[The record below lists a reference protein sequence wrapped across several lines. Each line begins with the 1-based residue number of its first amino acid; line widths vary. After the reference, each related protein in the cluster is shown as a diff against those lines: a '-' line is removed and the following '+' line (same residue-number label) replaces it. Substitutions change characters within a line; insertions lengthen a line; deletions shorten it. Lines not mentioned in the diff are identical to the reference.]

1 MTDEC
6 GYTVVKCVSNEP
18 KPKYHPMSH
27 ALHANLSRFYFIYY
41 FFVGAF
47 VPYWGLYL
55 QSEHFSAADIGILM
69 SLFQISRIFAPN
81 LWGWLADH
89 TKQRVKWI
97 QLTALLGLLG
107 FIAVFWAHG
116 FFWFFFVMAAL
127 SLFTSSTLPLSESLT
142 LAHLATT
149 NGHYSR
155 IRMWGSLGFIVASV
169 ILGFAI
175 DVYGIKSLLWFLLA
189 VQIILFAL
197 TFKLPEATIAPHDD
211 DHFSFLDI
219 IKNPTVIALLL
230 GCALMVTAHGVL
242 YNFYSI
248 YLAQHGYSKKVIG
261 LLWSLGVVCEIVVF
275 MLMPKIMARF
285 SLKNIMLVSLGLAVL
300 RFSLIGVAVDNILL
314 LLIAQSLHAATFGS
328 FHAASVE
335 VITQFFNGRHQA
347 RGQAIYNS
355 VAYGVGGTIGGLA
368 GGYALQYL
376 GGETTFLLAAAFPLA
391 GLIVIALG
399 LKLTQTHGRAGM
411 FS

>member
-1 MTDEC
+1 
-6 GYTVVKCVSNEP
+6 
-18 KPKYHPMSH
+18 MSH
-27 ALHANLSRFYFIYY
+27 ALHTNLSRFYFVYY

-55 QSEHFSAADIGILM
+55 QSEQFSAADIGILM

-97 QLTALLGLLG
+97 RLTAALGLIG
-107 FIAVFWAHG
+107 FTAVFWAHG
-116 FFWFFFVMAAL
+116 FFWLFLVMASL

-155 IRMWGSLGFIVASV
+155 IRMWGSLGFIVASIV
-169 ILGFAI
+169 LGYAI
-175 DVYGIKSLLWFLLA
+175 DFYGIKTLLWSLLG

-197 TFKLPEATIAPHDD
+197 TFRLPEATIAPHQDD
-211 DHFSFLDI
+211 EFSFLTI
-219 IKNPTVIALLL
+219 IKNPTVIALLI
-230 GCALMVTAHGVL
+230 GCSLMVTAHGVL

-248 YLAQHGYSKKVIG
+248 YLAEHGYSKGMIG
-261 LLWSLGVVCEIVVF
+261 WLWAVGVVCEIIIF

-285 SLKNIMLVSLGLAVL
+285 SLKNIMLASLVLAVV
-300 RFSLIGVAVDNILL
+300 RFALIGVAVDNMVL

-355 VAYGVGGTIGGLA
+355 VAYGVGGSIGGLA
-368 GGYALQYL
+368 GGYALQYW
-376 GGETTFLLAAAFPLA
+376 GGETTFLLAAIFPLL
-391 GLIVIALG
+391 GFVVIALG
-399 LKLTQTHGRAGM
+399 LKLSQTHGRAGM

>member
-1 MTDEC
+1 M
-6 GYTVVKCVSNEP
+6 
-18 KPKYHPMSH
+18 
-27 ALHANLSRFYFIYY
+27 
-41 FFVGAF
+41 
-47 VPYWGLYL
+47 PYWGLYL

-89 TKQRVKWI
+89 TGKRVTWI
-97 QLTALLGLLG
+97 KLTALLGLLG
-107 FIAVFWAHG
+107 FTAVFWAHS
-116 FFWFFFVMAAL
+116 FFWLFFVMAAL

-155 IRMWGSLGFIVASV
+155 IRMWGSLGFIVAAV
-169 ILGFAI
+169 ILGFLM
-175 DVYGIKSLLWFLLA
+175 DGFGIKSLLWFLLA
-189 VQIILFAL
+189 VQITLFAL
-197 TFKLPEATIAPHDD
+197 TFTLKEASVAPHHTDN
-211 DHFSFLDI
+211 FSVWKI
-219 IKNPTVIALLL
+219 IREPAVMALLV
-230 GCALMVTAHGVL
+230 GCAMMVTAHGVL

-248 YLAQHGYSKKVIG
+248 YLAEHGYSKSVIG
-261 LLWSLGVVCEIVVF
+261 LLWAVGVICEIVIF
-275 MLMPKIMARF
+275 MLMPKIMKKF
-285 SLKNIMLVSLGLAVL
+285 SLKAIMLTSLALAVL
-300 RFSLIGVAVDNILL
+300 RFSLIGVAVDNLVL

-335 VITQFFNGRHQA
+335 VVSQFFNGRHQA
-347 RGQAIYNS
+347 KGQAIYNS

-376 GGETTFLLAAAFPLA
+376 GGQNTFLLAAVFPLL
-391 GLIVIALG
+391 GFVVIALG

>member
-1 MTDEC
+1 L
-6 GYTVVKCVSNEP
+6 
-18 KPKYHPMSH
+18 SH
-27 ALHANLSRFYFIYY
+27 ALHFNLSRFYFVYY

-55 QSEHFSAADIGILM
+55 QSEQFTAADIGILM
-69 SLFQISRIFAPN
+69 SLFQVSRIFAPN

-97 QLTALLGLLG
+97 RLTALLGLLG
-107 FIAVFWAHG
+107 FVAVFWAHG
-116 FFWFFFVMAAL
+116 FFWLFFVMAAL

-155 IRMWGSLGFIVASV
+155 IRMWGSLGFIFAAV
-169 ILGFAI
+169 ILGFFI
-175 DVYGIKSLLWFLLA
+175 DAYGIKSLLWFLLG

-197 TFKLPEATIAPHDD
+197 TFKLPEATIAPHAN
-211 DHFSFLDI
+211 DHFSIWSIL
-219 IKNPTVIALLL
+219 KQPTVIALLI

-248 YLAQHGYSKKVIG
+248 YLVEHGYSKGMIG
-261 LLWSLGVVCEIVVF
+261 LLWSLGVVCEIFIF
-275 MLMPKIMARF
+275 MHMPKIMARF
-285 SLKNIMLVSLGLAVL
+285 SLKAILLVSLALAVL
-300 RFSLIGVAVDNILL
+300 RFMILGIAVDNIVLL
-314 LLIAQSLHAATFGS
+314 LFAQSLHAATFGS

-335 VITQFFNGRHQA
+335 VIAQFFKGKHQA

-355 VAYGVGGTIGGLA
+355 VAYGLGGTIGGLS

-376 GGETTFLLAAAFPLA
+376 GGESTFLLSSVFPLM
-391 GLIVIALG
+391 GFLVIAFG
-399 LKLTQTHGRAGM
+399 LKLSQQQAAKGM
-411 FS
+411 FG

>member
-1 MTDEC
+1 
-6 GYTVVKCVSNEP
+6 
-18 KPKYHPMSH
+18 MSH
-27 ALHANLSRFYFIYY
+27 ALHFNLSRFYFVYY

-55 QSEHFSAADIGILM
+55 QAEQFDAADIGILM

-97 QLTALLGLLG
+97 KLTALLGLIG
-107 FIAVFWAHG
+107 FTAVFWAHG
-116 FFWFFFVMAAL
+116 FWWLFFVMAAL

-149 NGHYSR
+149 NGHYSK

-169 ILGFAI
+169 ILGYAI
-175 DVYGIKSLLWFLLA
+175 DWYGIKTLLWFLLG
-189 VQIILFAL
+189 VQITLFML
-197 TFKLPEATIAPHDD
+197 TFKLPEAIVAPHAHDE
-211 DHFSFLDI
+211 FSIWSI
-219 IKNPTVIALLL
+219 IKNPTVIALLI
-230 GCALMVTAHGVL
+230 GCSLMVTAHGVL

-248 YLAQHGYSKKVIG
+248 YLAKHGYSKGMIG
-261 LLWSLGVVCEIVVF
+261 WLWALGVVCEIGIF
-275 MLMPKIMARF
+275 LLMPKIMVRF
-285 SLKNIMLVSLGLAVL
+285 SLKNIMLASLGLAVI
-300 RFSLIGVAVDNILL
+300 RFAMIGVAVDNLGL

-328 FHAASVE
+328 FHAASIE

-347 RGQAIYNS
+347 KGQAIYNS
-355 VAYGVGGTIGGLA
+355 VAYGIGGTIGGLA
-368 GGYALQYL
+368 GGYAIQYL
-376 GGETTFLLAAAFPLA
+376 GGETTFLLAALFPLA
-391 GLIVIALG
+391 GFIVIALG
-399 LKLTQTHGRAGM
+399 LKLSQTHARAGM